1 MIRGRGYR
9 AAMVRLRCAV
19 TLARLARTL
28 SRVAGRGGTAFPGLV
43 ALRVD
48 PRVIEKLVASIPQ
61 GVVVVTGTNGKTTTA
76 KMITTMLTG
85 SGWTVLAN
93 RTGSNLARGVA
104 AALVGAVRRGRLC
117 VDAAVFEIDEAAVRD
132 LGPRLRPR
140 LIVVTNLARD
150 QLDRYGE
157 LDTTARHVAAA
168 VAASRIAV
176 LAADD
181 PMVARLG
188 AGRSAESP
196 EGGEIAWFGAV
207 PEIKATLPDDR
218 ALYGYAEAGHAGP
231 FDARLTRTT
240 PDGDGQ
246 SIAVTVDRREVAVF
260 LQVPGVYNGYNATAA
275 LLAVSRL
282 GIDPVSAAVHLSAMA
297 PAFGRG
303 QVVDY
308 HGRRVRLVLV
318 KNPAGLNQAI
328 RLLCD
333 EPTPS
338 AVLIAI
344 NDNHADGRDVSW
356 LWDASVEA
364 LAATPHRFGAGG
376 IRSADMALR
385 FKYAGIDSWV
395 ERDDR
400 RALERLVA
408 DAAAGDAVYLIPTY
422 TAMLSFLELLLPGRS
437 PEEVWS

>member
-1 MIRGRGYR
+1 
-9 AAMVRLRCAV
+9 MVRLRCAV
-19 TLARLARTL
+19 ALARLARGL
-28 SRVAGRGGTAFPGLV
+28 SRLAGRGGTAFPGLV

-48 PRVIEKLVASIPQ
+48 PLVIDRLVASLPQ

-76 KMITTMLTG
+76 KMITAMLTG
-85 SGWTVLAN
+85 SGWTVLSN

-104 AALVGAVRRGRLC
+104 ATLAGASRRGRVT
-117 VDAAVFEIDEAAVRD
+117 VDAAVFEVDEAAVRD
-132 LGPRLRPR
+132 LGRRLRPR
-140 LIVVTNLARD
+140 VIVVTNLARD

-168 VAASRIAV
+168 VTASRVAV
-176 LAADD
+176 LDGDD
-181 PMVARLG
+181 PLVAGLG
-188 AGRSAESP
+188 AGRDAAP
-196 EGGEIAWFGAV
+196 PDGGAVAWFGAV
-207 PEIKATLPDDR
+207 AEIRATLPDDR
-218 ALYGYAEAGHAGP
+218 ALYGPAATGHSGA
-231 FDARLTRTT
+231 FDALLTRAT
-240 PDGDGQ
+240 PQGDGQ
-246 SIAVTVDRREVAVF
+246 RIAVTVDGREVAVS
-260 LQVPGVYNGYNATAA
+260 LQVPGVYNGYNAAAA

-282 GIDPVSAAVHLSAMA
+282 GIDPVAAAAHLSAMA

-303 QVVDY
+303 QVVEY
-308 HGRRVRLVLV
+308 QGRRVRLVLV

-376 IRSADMALR
+376 IRSTDMALR
-385 FKYAGIDSWV
+385 FKYAGIDSWS
-395 ERDDR
+395 EREDR
-400 RALERLVA
+400 RSLERLVA
-408 DAAAGDAVYLIPTY
+408 DAAPGDTVYVIPTY
-422 TAMLSFLELLLPGRS
+422 TALLSFLEMLLPGRS